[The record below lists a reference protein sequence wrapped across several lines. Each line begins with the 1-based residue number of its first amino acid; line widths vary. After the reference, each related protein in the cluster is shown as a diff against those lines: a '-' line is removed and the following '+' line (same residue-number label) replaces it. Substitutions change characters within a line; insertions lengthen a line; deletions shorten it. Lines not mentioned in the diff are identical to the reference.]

1 VKAATQAIR
10 ERRPDASSLHERSSL
25 VSNGVVRNARAAY
38 RKGANEKPTGFI
50 NTTLAGGIV
59 FLIPAV
65 REAAPDIA
73 LGQKVGTAQGV

>member
-1 VKAATQAIR
+1 MRALCTSAVVWSAMVWYAML
-10 ERRPDASSLHERSSL
+10 ELHI
-25 VSNGVVRNARAAY
+25 G
-38 RKGANEKPTGFI
+38 KGANEKPTGFI

>member
-1 VKAATQAIR
+1 MRALFTSAVVWSAMVWYAML
-10 ERRPDASSLHERSSL
+10 ELHI
-25 VSNGVVRNARAAY
+25 GKVRMKNRL
-38 RKGANEKPTGFI
+38 GFI
-50 NTTLAGGIV
+50 NATLAGGIV

>member
-1 VKAATQAIR
+1 ML
-10 ERRPDASSLHERSSL
+10 ELHI
-25 VSNGVVRNARAAY
+25 GKVRIKNRL
-38 RKGANEKPTGFI
+38 GFS

>member
-1 VKAATQAIR
+1 MRALFTSAVVWYAVLV
-10 ERRPDASSLHERSSL
+10 LHI
-25 VSNGVVRNARAAY
+25 GKVRMKNRL
-38 RKGANEKPTGFI
+38 GFI

>member
-1 VKAATQAIR
+1 MRALFTSAVVWSAMVWYAML
-10 ERRPDASSLHERSSL
+10 ELHI
-25 VSNGVVRNARAAY
+25 GKVRMKNRL
-38 RKGANEKPTGFI
+38 GFS

-59 FLIPAV
+59 FLIPAA